1 LLRDNKEPQVKDSP
15 AALVAKVFPD
25 GKGRRVVEEPG
36 DINVGLMGLGV
47 VGGGVA
53 TALLEHSDD
62 ISAKVGRRVTLKKIL
77 VRDAGKPRDPAISAG
92 LITTNPE
99 EILADPEIHILTEVI
114 GGTDPAT
121 RFLKDA
127 LSAGKHVVTANKEVL
142 AKSGPELMSLAK
154 QNGVSLLFEASV
166 GGGIPIVGCLMNQFL
181 ANDIQ
186 SVRGIIN
193 GTTNYILTRMA
204 QAHTSFSQALQEA
217 QELGY
222 AEADP
227 TNDIEGIDAVYKLT
241 ILASLSF
248 HRRFNP
254 EDIFRQGISSLE
266 AKDFQYAHELGY
278 AIKPLAIA
286 ALSGG
291 AVQARVHPAL
301 IPLDHMLAK
310 VDGVYNAVE
319 VTGSLCGNVLFHGM
333 GAGREPTTSAVLGD
347 LIETARKLSS
357 HPNGTSP
364 PMSWSEENGDSGE
377 AISVA
382 SIDDLQSKYY
392 MRLSV
397 TDRPGVLAQ
406 IAQYLGDGNISIA
419 SVIQKDADPE
429 NQTAEL
435 VIITHPAREA
445 SVQEAVRNVLELSV
459 VQEVNNLLRIEE

>member
-1 LLRDNKEPQVKDSP
+1 
-15 AALVAKVFPD
+15 VAEGYPGV
-25 GKGRRVVEEPG
+25 KGRRLVEDSD

-47 VGGGVA
+47 IGGGVA
-53 TALLEHSDD
+53 TALLEQSDD
-62 ISAKVGRRVTLKKIL
+62 ISGKVGRRVKLKKIL
-77 VRDAGKPRDPAISAG
+77 VRDATKVRDPGIPAD

-99 EILADPEIHILTEVI
+99 EILADPGIHILAEVI

-127 LSAGKHVVTANKEVL
+127 LAAGKHVVTANKEVV

-166 GGGIPIVGCLMNQFL
+166 GGGIPIVGCLMNQLL

-186 SVRGIIN
+186 SVHGIIN

-204 QAHTSFSQALQEA
+204 QAHTSFPQALQEA

-227 TNDIEGIDAVYKLT
+227 TNDIEGIDAGYKLA
-241 ILASLSF
+241 ILASLAF
-248 HRRFNP
+248 HRRFRP

-301 IPLDHMLAK
+301 VPLDHMLAK

-319 VTGSLCGNVLFHGM
+319 VKGSLCGNVLFHGM

-347 LIETARKLSS
+347 LIEAARKLVSN
-357 HPNGTSP
+357 PNGSSP
-364 PMSWSEENGDSGE
+364 PMSWSQENGPSGE
-377 AISVA
+377 AISIS
-382 SIDDLQSKYY
+382 SIDGLQCKYY
-392 MRLSV
+392 LRLNV
-397 TDRPGVLAQ
+397 ADRPGVLAQ
-406 IAQYLGDGNISIA
+406 IAQVLGDGNISIA
-419 SVIQKDADPE
+419 SVIQKDANPD
-429 NQTAEL
+429 NSTAEL

-445 SVQEAVRNVLELSV
+445 SVQESLRKVLQLNV